1 MAQTQTQ
8 TVLTLN
14 GRTITLVGTAH
25 ISEKSVSEV
34 SETIK
39 TIRPDCVAIELDQN
53 RCNSITN
60 PDKYR
65 ELDIIKVLRQK
76 QGFLLL
82 ANLVL
87 ASFQKRM
94 GQSTGVKPGD
104 EMVAAMNTAKELGI
118 PAVMADRPIQITLRR
133 AWACNSGTG
142 KIKLISALLANKETA
157 DVVWWRT
164 DSLIDSILKS

>member
-60 PDKYR
+60 SLPNSPEPQSKTFVAVADFGVPIVTIFI
-65 ELDIIKVLRQK
+65 ECII
-76 QGFLLL
+76 FLL
-82 ANLVL
+82 
-87 ASFQKRM
+87 FI
-94 GQSTGVKPGD
+94 G
-104 EMVAAMNTAKELGI
+104 AK
-118 PAVMADRPIQITLRR
+118 VQ
-133 AWACNSGTG
+133 
-142 KIKLISALLANKETA
+142 
-157 DVVWWRT
+157 
-164 DSLIDSILKS
+164 